1 MEAKNSKKINY
12 LAYLNI
18 SLGFISFLTGLIP
31 LLIFISTIGYALTRL
46 SFWDSYVFTA
56 LYGFYYDVMRNHHP
70 VFFVSTLIFILLGI
84 FTFPTGLVSSMYI
97 NDKLLRGIA
106 FLGNTLG
113 TLGIVGNLIGL
124 VLTIIPT
131 S

>member
-18 SLGFISFLTGLIP
+18 SLGFISLLTGLIP
-31 LLIFISTIGYALTRL
+31 LIIFISTIGYAVTRL

-56 LYGFYYDVMRNHHP
+56 LGGFYYDWIWGHYTS
-70 VFFVSTLIFILLGI
+70 FFVSSCICVFLGVS
-84 FTFPTGLVSSMYI
+84 TFPIGLVALIYI

-106 FLGNTLG
+106 F
-113 TLGIVGNLIGL
+113 
-124 VLTIIPT
+124 
-131 S
+131 